1 MTKSTRRPNQLRPVK
16 IERFKTAAPGSVV
29 ITAGNT
35 RVLCTASIETDLPKW
50 MLPPREPDPNFK
62 PKGWVTAE
70 YAMLPGSTLQRKK
83 RGPDSRATEIQRLI
97 GRALR
102 ASVNL
107 YKMPGLAITCD
118 CDVLT
123 ADGGT
128 RTASITGAWVALALA
143 IRHAQ
148 KQKIISQNPMLGNLA
163 AVSVGIIDGTPWLD
177 LDYELDVRA
186 DVDMNVAMNH
196 KDEFVEVQGT
206 GEAGTFTRKQLDTML
221 ALAGGGIRKLIA
233 IQKAAIRE

>member
-1 MTKSTRRPNQLRPVK
+1 MSKKPRRHDQLRPIT
-16 IERFKTAAPGSVV
+16 IEPFSTAAPGSVV
-29 ITAGNT
+29 IAAGNT
-35 RVLCTASIETDLPKW
+35 RVLCTASLESELPKW
-50 MLPPREPDPNFK
+50 MMPPKQPDPNFK

-83 RGPDSRATEIQRLI
+83 RGADSRATEIQRLI

-102 ASVNL
+102 ASVDL
-107 YKMPGLAITCD
+107 YKMPNIAITCD
-118 CDVLT
+118 CDVLS

-148 KQKIISQNPMLGNLA
+148 KQKLIAENPLRGNVA
-163 AVSVGIIDGTPWLD
+163 AVSVGMIDGRPVLD

-186 DVDMNVAMNH
+186 DVDMNVAMNN
-196 KDEFVEVQGT
+196 KGEFVEVQGT
-206 GEAGTFTRKQLDTML
+206 GEGATFSRNQLDEML
-221 ALAGGGIRKLIA
+221 ALAASGIRKLIT
-233 IQKAAIRE
+233 IQNAAIK

>member
-1 MTKSTRRPNQLRPVK
+1 MK
-16 IERFKTAAPGSVV
+16 IERFETAAPGSVV
-29 ITAGNT
+29 ITAGKT
-35 RVLCTASIETDLPKW
+35 RVLCTASIETELPKW
-50 MLPPREPDPNFK
+50 MMPPKVPDPNFK

-102 ASVNL
+102 ASVDL
-107 YKMPGLAITCD
+107 YKMPNLAITCD

-143 IRHAQ
+143 LRHAQ
-148 KQKIISQNPMLGNLA
+148 KQNLLSQNPLLGNLA
-163 AVSVGIIDGTPWLD
+163 AVSVGIIDGQPVLD

-196 KDEFVEVQGT
+196 KGEFVEVQGT
-206 GEAGTFTRKQLDTML
+206 GEGATFTKKQLDTML
-221 ALAGGGIRKLIA
+221 GLAAGGIRKLIA
-233 IQKAAIRE
+233 IHKAVLAE